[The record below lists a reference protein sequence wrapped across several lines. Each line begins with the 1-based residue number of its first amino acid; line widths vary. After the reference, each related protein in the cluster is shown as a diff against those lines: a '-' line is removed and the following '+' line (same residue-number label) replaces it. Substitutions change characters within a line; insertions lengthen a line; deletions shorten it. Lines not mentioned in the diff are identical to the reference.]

1 MRQLSEIAG
10 SASILIASEIM
21 SITNEGNGLM
31 LGNISGVPPTEIVV
45 IGAGI
50 VGESATKSAIGLG
63 ANVKVFDNS
72 ITKLRSLQEKVGKRV
87 YTSTIQPK
95 NLMKALMRCDVAI
108 GAVKGVNRAPI
119 LVNEAIVEL
128 MKPGAVIVDVSIDTG
143 GCFETSELTT
153 HDEPTYEKHGVI
165 HYCVPNIPSRYSRTS
180 TVALSNIF
188 TPYLIQIAESG
199 GIENAI
205 RMDQGLKNGIYLYHG
220 ILTNKSISNWFD
232 IEFNDL
238 NLLLL

>member
-1 MRQLSEIAG
+1 
-10 SASILIASEIM
+10 
-21 SITNEGNGLM
+21 
-31 LGNISGVPPTEIVV
+31 
-45 IGAGI
+45 
-50 VGESATKSAIGLG
+50 
-63 ANVKVFDNS
+63 
-72 ITKLRSLQEKVGKRV
+72 
-87 YTSTIQPK
+87 
-95 NLMKALMRCDVAI
+95 MKALMRCDVAI
-108 GAVKGVNRAPI
+108 GAVKGLNRAPI

-205 RMDQGLKNGIYLYHG
+205 RIDQGLKNGIYLYHG

-232 IEFNDL
+232 IDCSDL